1 LSIKLKD
8 IQTKIIKEKDG
19 SYAISCSALGVYTV
33 GETLA
38 EARKN
43 FKQALELHLSVLKE
57 RAIEAVSQSA

>member
-1 LSIKLKD
+1 MSIKLKD

-33 GETLA
+33 GETLD

-43 FKQALELHLSVLKE
+43 FKEALELHLWVLKE
-57 RAIEAVSQSA
+57 KSIEAVS